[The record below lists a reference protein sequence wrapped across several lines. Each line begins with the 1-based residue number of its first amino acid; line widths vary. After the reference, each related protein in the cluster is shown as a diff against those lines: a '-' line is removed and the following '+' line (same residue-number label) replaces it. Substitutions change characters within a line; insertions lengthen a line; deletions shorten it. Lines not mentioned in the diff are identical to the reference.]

1 MAVVGWLLV
10 AAIVLGVSLAWWV
23 VVPFYL
29 GSYSKGPKPTT
40 RIEQAVTLVAG
51 VLLAVAWYG
60 VLGCAPF
67 STHPN

>member
-10 AAIVLGVSLAWWV
+10 AAMVLGLSLAWWII
-23 VVPFYL
+23 VPFYL
-29 GSYSKGPKPTT
+29 GSYSKGPKPATG
-40 RIEQAVTLVAG
+40 IERAVTLVAG

-67 STHPN
+67 STLSN